1 MNRIFLGV
9 DTGGSKSHAVLVD
22 QSGRILALARGG
34 SGNPDEIGYD
44 GLAGL
49 LNELVH
55 EACRQAEVGLDK
67 ISAAGFGIAGLDWDS
82 QIPAARQAVGAAGL
96 TCPFEVVNDIVLGL
110 YAGTQ
115 AGWGIAVGAGTGC
128 NCRGRDRH
136 GREGRMVGYGLP
148 FGEAAGATELVEWAV
163 RAVAL
168 AWTQRGAA
176 TSLSEVYVRLAGVT
190 SVAELLEGLALG
202 RLRLSPQAALAI
214 IAEAQAGDA
223 VAGQLM
229 AWAGSELASM
239 VCGVA
244 RQLKF
249 GQTPFE
255 VVTMGSLFRA
265 GAMILTPFR
274 DALLRAYPLAEVVQ
288 LTAAPVC
295 GAALLGMQA
304 GGLDYRPTREPL
316 LTASQG
322 LFNAGSQP

>member
-9 DTGGSKSHAVLVD
+9 DTGGSKSHAMLAD
-22 QSGRILALARGG
+22 ESGRVLAIASGG
-34 SGNPDEIGYD
+34 SGNPDEIGYG
-44 GLAGL
+44 GLTEL
-49 LNELVH
+49 LSDLLI
-55 EACRQAEVGLDK
+55 EACRQAEVG
-67 ISAAGFGIAGLDWDS
+67 IGNIHAAGFGIAGLDWDS
-82 QIPAARQAVGAAGL
+82 QIPAARQAVNAAGL

-110 YAGTQ
+110 YAGAQ
-115 AGWGIAVGAGTGC
+115 AGWGVAVGAGTGC
-128 NCRGRDRH
+128 NCRGRDRN

-168 AWTQRGAA
+168 AWTQRGEP
-176 TSLSEVYVRLAGVT
+176 TSLSEVFVRLAGVST
-190 SVAELLEGLALG
+190 VAELLEGLALG
-202 RLRLSPQAALAI
+202 RVRLSPQNALAI

-223 VAGQLM
+223 VAGRLM

-244 RQLKF
+244 RQLNF
-249 GQTPFE
+249 GESPFE

-265 GAMILTPFR
+265 GEMILTPFR
-274 DALLRAYPLAEVVQ
+274 DALLSAYPLAEVVQ

-304 GGLDYRPTREPL
+304 GGMYYQPVRDAL
-316 LTASQG
+316 LSASQG
-322 LFNAGSQP
+322 LFNADSQL